1 MERFAKIATQ
11 LTFWSQPSKCFT
23 KKARSKKVSFISG
36 NGKPKKLLIFQE
48 VTFQA
53 QKAKKYLTK
62 KNLLHF
68 RKWGFLALENLIKLF
83 YTLNKILLGETGCLR
98 SLYYL
103 LTAQASS
110 FLIQAPFPN
119 KVSQDTFGILL
130 LSQDTFGTL
139 LQTVQY
145 LCDFWVAMPR
155 HWSPSA
161 SYPTLSRE
169 AEDYP
174 RGGKYPKDVPLSTF
188 LATLQPV

>member
-103 LTAQASS
+103 LTAQTSS

-145 LCDFWVAMPR
+145 LCDFRVAIATSLVTKFFLPNPFQR
-155 HWSPSA
+155 SRGLPQGWEISQGCA
-161 SYPTLSRE
+161 SVHILS
-169 AEDYP
+169 
-174 RGGKYPKDVPLSTF
+174 
-188 LATLQPV
+188 